1 MVAKSRTQRQSML
14 RAEVRSHHICSG
26 RFGAA
31 RRDARSEPLKCFAH
45 MSTTRLGDATPLLAP
60 PAVCMHA
67 TTTSSTGDCANACS
81 IQTSTPT
88 SSTGDCANACSI
100 RTSTPLLASRG
111 RTTARMVFARAL
123 VHTTARAFLCVLQN
137 NVNISTIAWL
147 YDGKNNA
154 RASTCPHNCMI
165 VFCALQND
173 FNTSTLDG

>member
-1 MVAKSRTQRQSML
+1 MVAKSRAHRQSML
-14 RAEVRSHHICSG
+14 CAEIRSHHICSG
-26 RFGAA
+26 QCVTA
-31 RRDARSEPLKCFAH
+31 RRDVRSEPPTTRLA
-45 MSTTRLGDATPLLAP
+45 TRLGDATPLLAP

-67 TTTSSTGDCANACS
+67 TTTSSTSDCANACS

>member
-1 MVAKSRTQRQSML
+1 ML
-14 RAEVRSHHICSG
+14 RTRTARVCCVPRTVRTTI
-26 RFGAA
+26 A
-31 RRDARSEPLKCFAH
+31 RANVVLRDAMLGQSHFKCFAH
-45 MSTTRLGDATPLLAP
+45 LSTTRLGSAAPLLAP